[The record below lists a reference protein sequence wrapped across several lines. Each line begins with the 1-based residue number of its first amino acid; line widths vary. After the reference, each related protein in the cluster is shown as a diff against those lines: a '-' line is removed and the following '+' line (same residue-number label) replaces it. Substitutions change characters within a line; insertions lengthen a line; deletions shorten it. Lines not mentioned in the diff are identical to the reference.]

1 MRIVFENLKRL
12 GKMPNQDLDNDKEDV
27 LKKVREYETLFEK
40 NQEPITIE
48 EGKVLLSLLPDDKFY
63 NLQWRI
69 LSFIEDIE
77 LTDMKIQKEYEEL
90 ISMCSNEEI
99 KSNLIAGYEN
109 WKEQK

>member
-1 MRIVFENLKRL
+1 MRIVFEKLKRL

-40 NQEPITIE
+40 IQEPITIE
-48 EGKVLLSLLPDDKFY
+48 EGEILLSLLPDDKFY
-63 NLQWRI
+63 DLQWRI
-69 LSFIEDIE
+69 FSFIEDIE

>member
-40 NQEPITIE
+40 IQEPITIE